1 MKGRLLSSLA
11 LCFVLASCS
20 SYDDMPLQE
29 RVGALE
35 ARISTL
41 ETKCD
46 QMNKDIASLRTIV
59 DALGKDNY
67 ITDVKEAD
75 GKYTITFSN
84 GKKIEVQ
91 GGLSI
96 KAPEIAIEKGSDG
109 LYYCNPAPAG

>member
-1 MKGRLLSSLA
+1 MKRVLFVFFVVGLLSS
-11 LCFVLASCS
+11 SCS
-20 SYDDMPLQE
+20 SYDDTPLQE

-75 GKYTITFSN
+75 GKYTITFRISHCRMQ
-84 GKKIEVQ
+84 GKED
-91 GGLSI
+91 S
-96 KAPEIAIEKGSDG
+96 
-109 LYYCNPAPAG
+109 